1 MSAVKIEYNN
11 TDVFTQ
17 QNIGSPNVSRSTQSI
32 IMGDIKG
39 VKEVIDLEGIIHVEG
54 DIAGCD
60 YLGVLKDKQQAIING
75 FSEDYKKLTIKE
87 DGLDILERD
96 FCKVLNIDF
105 PDQNYNKILYYKITL
120 ECYDELLHNEFYG
133 ISSPVYNTTI
143 VKNED
148 ETYSITRSISAKGE
162 NTQDGNSEGEN
173 SNSLSNSL
181 DNAISFVNSIKIKNV
196 IIPEGLDDSNL
207 ILIQSSEQIDRFKN
221 NFSINETYIIDSKNR
236 ANQDA
241 IYRYTMS
248 RNKSFGGISR
258 VDFSG
263 TIKYGKNSNITNVR
277 NIINKQEAFEKIKE
291 AFGESNYNSHPKAMV
306 INEDQNEREISF
318 TFSFD
323 NDDSYDECGV
333 GEIIKTSIE
342 EGENSI
348 VTVSVEGTITKLGHS
363 TQKWE
368 DVESYFLNKDYDN
381 SSYSSWIQEIAQEK
395 INNIFIGI
403 TLASEPDTK
412 NITENKKEGEISFNY
427 VFTNK
432 EKEDFKN
439 LKKNV
444 SIKDRAPRYEIGMNY
459 GGTMDGY
466 IVTRSGFQKGVVS
479 VSLEGEYVKSSNNEE
494 LDRSNALNALGGEA
508 DSIFTEVEGLF
519 FGGLSVITTENSE
532 RYNIHNN
539 VTSISITRE
548 YFDDIV

>member
-1 MSAVKIEYNN
+1 MGNVKIEYNN
-11 TDVFTQ
+11 IDVFTQ
-17 QNIGSPNVSRSTQSI
+17 QNIGTPNVSRSTQSI

-39 VKEVIDLEGIIHVEG
+39 VKEIIELGGAIHVEG

-60 YLGVLKDKQQAIING
+60 YLGVLKDKQQAVING
-75 FSEDYKKLTIKE
+75 FSEDYKKLIIKE
-87 DGLDILERD
+87 DGLNILERD

-105 PDQNYNKILYYKITL
+105 PDQNYNKILYYNITL

-133 ISSPVYNTTI
+133 ISSPAYNTNI

-148 ETYSITRSISAKGE
+148 DTYTITRSIAAKGE
-162 NTQDGNSEGEN
+162 NTQDGNAEGEN

-196 IIPEGLDDSNL
+196 IIPEGLDYSNL
-207 ILIQSSEQIDRFKN
+207 ILVESSEQIDRFKN
-221 NFSINETYIIDSKNR
+221 YFSINETYIIDSKNR

-248 RNKSFGGISR
+248 RNKSFGGVSS

-263 TIKYGKNSNITNVR
+263 TIKYGKDSNITNVR
-277 NIINKQEAFEKIKE
+277 NIINKQEVLEKIKE

-306 INEDQNEREISF
+306 INEDQNEKIISF
-318 TFSFD
+318 IFNFD

-348 VTVSVEGTITKLGHS
+348 VTVSVEGVITKLGHS
-363 TQKWE
+363 NQRWE
-368 DVESYFLNKDYDN
+368 DVENHFLNKNYDS
-381 SSYSSWIQEIAQEK
+381 SSYSSWIQEIAQK
-395 INNIFIGI
+395 KVNNIFLGI
-403 TLASEPDTK
+403 TLALEPETK
-412 NITENKKEGEISFNY
+412 NIIENKKAGEISFNY

-459 GGTMDGY
+459 GGTMDKY

-479 VSLEGEYVKSSNNEE
+479 VSLDGEYTKSSNDEE
-494 LDRSNALNALGGEA
+494 LDRSNALQALANEA
-508 DSIFTEVEGLF
+508 NSIFTEVESLF
-519 FGGLSVITTENSE
+519 FGGLSVIMTENSE

-539 VTSISITRE
+539 IASISMTKE

>member
-1 MSAVKIEYNN
+1 MGNVKIEYNN
-11 TDVFTQ
+11 IDVFTQ
-17 QNIGSPNVSRSTQSI
+17 QNIGTPNVSRSTQSI

-39 VKEVIDLEGIIHVEG
+39 VKEIIELGGAIHVEG

-60 YLGVLKDKQQAIING
+60 YLGVLKDKQQAVFNG
-75 FSEDYKKLTIKE
+75 FSEDYKKLIIKE
-87 DGLDILERD
+87 DGLNILERD

-105 PDQNYNKILYYKITL
+105 PDQNYNKILYYNITL

-133 ISSPVYNTTI
+133 ISSPAYNTNI

-148 ETYSITRSISAKGE
+148 DTYTITRSIAAKGE
-162 NTQDGNSEGEN
+162 NTQDGNAEGEN

-196 IIPEGLDDSNL
+196 IIPEGLDYSNL
-207 ILIQSSEQIDRFKN
+207 ILVESSEQIDRFKN
-221 NFSINETYIIDSKNR
+221 YFSINETYIIDSKNR

-248 RNKSFGGISR
+248 RNKSFGGVSS

-263 TIKYGKNSNITNVR
+263 TIKYGKDSNITNVR
-277 NIINKQEAFEKIKE
+277 NIINKQEVLEKIKE

-306 INEDQNEREISF
+306 INEDQNEKIISF
-318 TFSFD
+318 IFNFD

-348 VTVSVEGTITKLGHS
+348 VTVSVEGVITKLGHS
-363 TQKWE
+363 NQRWE
-368 DVESYFLNKDYDN
+368 DVENHFLNKNYDS
-381 SSYSSWIQEIAQEK
+381 SSYSSWIQEIAQK
-395 INNIFIGI
+395 KVNNIFLGI
-403 TLASEPDTK
+403 TLALEPETK
-412 NITENKKEGEISFNY
+412 NIIENKKAGEISFNY

-459 GGTMDGY
+459 GGTMDKY

-479 VSLEGEYVKSSNNEE
+479 VSLDGEYTKSSNDEE
-494 LDRSNALNALGGEA
+494 LDRSNALQALANEA
-508 DSIFTEVEGLF
+508 NSIFTEVESLF
-519 FGGLSVITTENSE
+519 FGGLSVIMTENSE

-539 VTSISITRE
+539 IASISMTKE

>member
-1 MSAVKIEYNN
+1 MSTVKIEYNN
-11 TDVFTQ
+11 VDVFTQ
-17 QNIGSPNVSRSTQSI
+17 ENIGTPNVSRSTQSI

-39 VKEVIDLEGIIHVEG
+39 VKEIIDLEGVMHVEG
-54 DIAGCD
+54 DVAGCD
-60 YLGVLKDKQQAIING
+60 YLGVLKDKQQAIINS

-87 DGLDILERD
+87 DGLNILERD

-143 VKNED
+143 VKQED
-148 ETYSITRSISAKGE
+148 ETYTITRSISAKGE
-162 NTQDGNSEGEN
+162 NTQDGNAEGEN

-181 DNAISFVNSIKIKNV
+181 DNAISFVNSIKSKNV
-196 IIPEGLDDSNL
+196 IIPDGLDYSNL
-207 ILIQSSEQIDRFKN
+207 ILTESSEQIDRFKN
-221 NFSINETYIIDSKNR
+221 NFSINEIYKIDSKNR

-241 IYRYTMS
+241 IYRYTIS
-248 RNKSFGGISR
+248 RNKSFGGVSS

-263 TIKYGKNSNITNVR
+263 TIKYGKHSNIINVR
-277 NIINKQEAFEKIKE
+277 NIINKEEAFEKVKA
-291 AFGESNYNSHPKAMV
+291 AFEESNYNRHPKTMV
-306 INEDQNEREISF
+306 INEDQNERTIAF

-323 NDDSYDECGV
+323 NDDSYDVCGV

-348 VTVSVEGTITKLGHS
+348 VTVSVEGAITKLGHS
-363 TQKWE
+363 TQRWE
-368 DVESYFLNKDYDN
+368 DVENYFLNKDYD
-381 SSYSSWIQEIAQEK
+381 SSNYSSWIQEIAQEK
-395 INNIFIGI
+395 VNNIFLGI
-403 TLASEPDTK
+403 ALASEPETK
-412 NITENKKEGEISFNY
+412 NVTENKKEGEIAFNY
-427 VFTNK
+427 IFTNK

-459 GGTMDGY
+459 GGTMNRY

-479 VSLEGEYVKSSNNEE
+479 VSLEGEYAKSLSDEE
-494 LDRSNALNALGGEA
+494 LDRSNALDKLGNEA
-508 DSIFTEVEGLF
+508 NLIFTEVEGLF
-519 FGGLSVITTENSE
+519 FGGLSVITTESSE

-539 VTSISITRE
+539 VASISITRE